1 MTTKE
6 IDRMITTR
14 IQTTTRL
21 FIATISLAA
30 VALTL
35 VATPAADAAG
45 LRNCVDVAGPQ
56 SGRAGCYEDVW
67 VDGVQVRMTFSNTR
81 FTGATPKE
89 LDPFYVLAPQTNR
102 PQGAPPN
109 TFPHDHVVRAV
120 PNQNHGQYSVQMQGF
135 FVLCSGQGIV
145 SGACVPSWT
154 SVGGPDPL
162 PFAKTVD
169 GKPLTSTEAIE
180 AAADAGNL
188 ALINLGPGAVIVG
201 AISGSD

>member
-1 MTTKE
+1 
-6 IDRMITTR
+6 MITTR

-30 VALTL
+30 VALAL
-35 VATPAADAAG
+35 VAAPAAGAAG

-56 SGRAGCYEDVW
+56 SGRVGCYEDVW
-67 VDGVQVRMTFSNTR
+67 ADGVQVRMTFSNTQ

-89 LDPFYVLAPQTNR
+89 LDPFYVLAPQTDK

-109 TFPHDHVVRAV
+109 TFPHDHVVRDV
-120 PNQNHGQYSVQMQGF
+120 PSQNHGEYSVQLQGF

-145 SGACVPSWT
+145 SGACIPAWT
-154 SVGGPDPL
+154 SLGGDPL

-169 GKPLTSTEAIE
+169 GQPLTSTDDIE
-180 AAADAGNL
+180 AAAAAGNL
-188 ALINLGPGAVIVG
+188 ALVNLGPGAVIVG
-201 AISGSD
+201 AVTRSN

>member
-1 MTTKE
+1 
-6 IDRMITTR
+6 MITTR
-14 IQTTTRL
+14 IQTTARL
-21 FIATISLAA
+21 FVATISVGAMALAGIAAPA
-30 VALTL
+30 VG
-35 VATPAADAAG
+35 AAG

-67 VDGVQVRMTFSNTR
+67 ADGTQYRMTFSNTR

-89 LDPFYVLAPQTNR
+89 LDPFYVLAPQTDK

-109 TFPHDHVVRAV
+109 TFPHDHVVRGV
-120 PNQNHGQYSVQMQGF
+120 PPQNHGQYSVQLQGF

-154 SVGGPDPL
+154 SIGGPDPL
-162 PFAKTVD
+162 PFAQTVH
-169 GKPLTSTEAIE
+169 GQPLTSTEAIE
-180 AAADAGNL
+180 AGEDAGNL

-201 AISGSD
+201 AVTGN

>member
-1 MTTKE
+1 
-6 IDRMITTR
+6 MITNR

-21 FIATISLAA
+21 FVATISLAA
-30 VALTL
+30 MALAVVA
-35 VATPAADAAG
+35 APAVGAAG

-56 SGRAGCYEDVW
+56 SGRVGCYEDVW
-67 VDGVQVRMTFSNTR
+67 AGGAQYRMTFSNTR

-89 LDPFYVLAPQTNR
+89 LDPFYVLAPQTDK

-120 PNQNHGQYSVQMQGF
+120 PSQNHGQYSVQMQGF

-145 SGACVPSWT
+145 SGACVPAWT
-154 SVGGPDPL
+154 SLGGPDPL
-162 PFAKTVD
+162 PFAKSVD
-169 GKPLTSTEAIE
+169 GHSLTSTDAIE
-180 AAADAGNL
+180 SAAAAGNL

-201 AISGSD
+201 AVTEAN

>member
-1 MTTKE
+1 
-6 IDRMITTR
+6 MITKR
-14 IQTTTRL
+14 IQTATRL
-21 FIATISLAA
+21 SIATMSLAA
-30 VALTL
+30 VALAL
-35 VATPAADAAG
+35 VAAPAAGAAG
-45 LRNCVDVAGPQ
+45 LRNCVDVTGPQ

-67 VDGVQVRMTFSNTR
+67 ADGAQYRMTFSNTR

-89 LDPFYVLAPQTNR
+89 LDPFYVLAPQTDK

-120 PNQNHGQYSVQMQGF
+120 PRQNHGQYSVQMQGF

-154 SVGGPDPL
+154 SIGGPDPL
-162 PFAKTVD
+162 PFAKTVN
-169 GKPLTSTEAIE
+169 GQPLTSTGAIE
-180 AAADAGNL
+180 SAAGAGNL

-201 AISGSD
+201 AVTGN